1 MSRDKDILSDRE
13 LFEKT
18 TDIVEHATN
27 AKITLTFKRGD
38 NYCTYNGTSPDNVKS
53 YTINISTPP
62 VKCIDKYT
70 ALLHELGH
78 VLYQSPFTPIKK
90 MLGKSKQHPLYFA
103 IFNVLEDQRIESHLS
118 ENYIAYK
125 QRFKKITT
133 ALGKNMDVPKDIN
146 DPLFIL
152 LAIRFNQE
160 KIVRHTKNFIH
171 YKKALDDVKN
181 TDKFGALRV
190 FISIKK
196 YIEESLVSDST
207 CTVIQNNTSNES
219 ELIDNPTHVVRSKHE
234 SQMIESV
241 LEITGSPITQ
251 LENNLRKEFG
261 NDNSLLSDVQQVK
274 KIISDNSNSEEISI
288 PQELLEES
296 YDESQI
302 DELLK
307 EGKTQGQK
315 QFLEICEKMLAP
327 DIISDSLPSN
337 VTKIERK
344 KAKYTIDYKVSS
356 SLNKLF
362 KKLKMRNKPYVDY
375 HGHEIDIEEY
385 VNNII
390 RGIDISKSF
399 ENRKKAHGSSIV
411 ISIDGSSSMAG
422 HKIKTAQKLV
432 ATIYES
438 LKGIPKIEVKGNVW
452 AGNLNGDVGITEI
465 NSMKDVRKITI
476 DGPYITTPTHMGL
489 EYSGRMLKNMKG
501 EKKLLILITDGI
513 PNHYK
518 NGSHLQSIH
527 YNKICKKS
535 LQKVLGITTN
545 VLCIVVRDSQ
555 LETFTPIDDSFF
567 TNGSKPSSAMIK
579 CQENIAKITAKLTV
593 GNEEFIKLFGTKRII
608 HVNNM
613 DQAFDK
619 VVKQFKN
626 FMQYNAMNFF

>member
-1 MSRDKDILSDRE
+1 MNRDKDLLSDRE

-27 AKITLTFKRGD
+27 AKITLTFKRGE
-38 NYCTYNGTSPDNVKS
+38 NYCTYDGVNSDNTKS

-90 MLGKSKQHPLYFA
+90 MLEHSKHHSLYFA
-103 IFNVLEDQRIESHLS
+103 IFNVLEDQRIESHLG
-118 ENYIAYK
+118 ENYISYK
-125 QRFKKITT
+125 QRFKKTST
-133 ALGKNMDVPKDIN
+133 ALGKNMDIPKNIN

-160 KIVRHTKNFIH
+160 KIVKHTKNFLH
-171 YKKALDDVKN
+171 YKKALNDVKN

-196 YIEESLVSDST
+196 YLEESFISDST
-207 CTVIQNNTSNES
+207 CTVIQNNNSNES
-219 ELIDNPTHVVRSKHE
+219 HLKTNAESIVRSKHE
-234 SQMIESV
+234 TKMIESV
-241 LEITGSPITQ
+241 LKINGSPITPYEKTIQ
-251 LENNLRKEFG
+251 KEF
-261 NDNSLLSDVQQVK
+261 DNTDHLLSDVQQIK
-274 KIISDNSNSEEISI
+274 KIISDNSNSEEIPI
-288 PQELLEES
+288 PDELLDEF

-307 EGKTQGQK
+307 EGKTLGQK
-315 QFLEICEKMLAP
+315 QFFEIRENMLAP
-327 DIISDSLPSN
+327 DIISSNLPDN

-344 KAKYTIDYKVSS
+344 EAKYTIDYKISS
-356 SLNKLF
+356 NLNKLF

-385 VNNII
+385 VNNMI
-390 RGIDISKSF
+390 RGINISKSF
-399 ENRKKAHGSSIV
+399 ENRKKAHGSSVV
-411 ISIDGSSSMAG
+411 ISIDGSSSMDG

-438 LKGIPKIEVKGNVW
+438 LKGISKIEVKGNVW
-452 AGNLNGDVGITEI
+452 SGNTNGDIGITEI
-465 NSMKDVRKITI
+465 NDIKDVQKITV
-476 DGPYITTPTHMGL
+476 DGRYYSTPTHMGL
-489 EYSGRMLKNMKG
+489 EYSGQMLKNMKG

-513 PNHYK
+513 PNHFK

-527 YNKICKKS
+527 YNKVCKKS
-535 LQKVLGITTN
+535 LQKVLGITPN
-545 VLCIVVRDSQ
+545 VLCIVVSELDSDTPVLIDDLVKNDPQ
-555 LETFTPIDDSFF
+555 MYSILSKFSKTFT
-567 TNGSKPSSAMIK
+567 NMIN
-579 CQENIAKITAKLTV
+579 ENNTEIEKF
-593 GNEEFIKLFGTKRII
+593 EKLFGTKRVI